1 MYINIKNNLEVFH
14 KGKLL
19 GFGQP
24 YSAALLRAQ
33 DILTSPQQLRQR
45 ERGFPTFLFI
55 PASFESR
62 PADLASCQLAERIIP
77 QGKLS
82 FSSSLCSLP

>member
-33 DILTSPQQLRQR
+33 DILTSPQQLRER
-45 ERGFPTFLFI
+45 EAFQLFCSFPHHLN
-55 PASFESR
+55 
-62 PADLASCQLAERIIP
+62 
-77 QGKLS
+77 QGL
-82 FSSSLCSLP
+82 LT